1 MTHAVQILL
10 LGLALGGVYALM
22 ASGLT
27 LIFGVM
33 GIVNLA
39 HAAFMT
45 VAAYLSFLAFAHY
58 GLDPIFSI
66 ALVMP
71 LMFALGVVLYRLLF
85 ARSFGDAHARGMTVL
100 LTFALALVVEGVLG
114 WLFTNIYRSTTPTYT
129 ASALLFGP
137 Y

>member
-1 MTHAVQILL
+1 
-10 LGLALGGVYALM
+10 M

-45 VAAYLSFLAFAHY
+45 LAAYIALLAFKLY
-58 GLDPIFSI
+58 GLDPILSI
-66 ALVMP
+66 PIVMP
-71 LMFALGVVLYRLLF
+71 VDVPARRSWSTSCSSR
-85 ARSFGDAHARGMTVL
+85 ARSATPRARGMTVL

-114 WLFTNIYRSTTPTYT
+114 YLFTNIYRSTTPGYAATPSCSGPT
-129 ASALLFGP
+129 TCPRRSSTRPCSAW
-137 Y
+137 